1 VKPCLAKNC
10 NTETGAFFVLCR
22 DHWRVIPLSLKDKVN
37 EAYRIRQK
45 SPDVYDSAVKEA
57 IEFIERLKNGLA

>member
-1 VKPCLAKNC
+1 
-10 NTETGAFFVLCR
+10 
-22 DHWRVIPLSLKDKVN
+22 VIPLGLKDKVN

-57 IEFIERLKNGLA
+57 IDFLGYLELAK